1 MQHRLDI
8 YDVVDGEIAHKKTLL
23 HNGSYCI
30 TSDCAFY
37 VNYKDGAVVG
47 LGDWCM
53 KCVAKTDFYLLS
65 VRDVPKMLIHV
76 DSSAAVRKATDVEVD
91 LFNGGISF
99 AEQAIPS
106 VNFILRNF
114 LKIGAVGL
122 VECIKDGL
130 DRLRMTSTAC

>member
-8 YDVVDGEIAHKKTLL
+8 YDVVDGEIAH
-23 HNGSYCI
+23 NGSYCI

-37 VNYKDGAVVG
+37 VNSKDGTVIG
-47 LGDWCM
+47 LGDWGM
-53 KCVAKTDFYLLS
+53 KRVAKTDFYLLS
-65 VRDVPKMLIHV
+65 VSDVPKMLIRV
-76 DSSAAVRKATDVEVD
+76 DSSAAVRKATDTEVD

-130 DRLRMTSTAC
+130 GRFRTASTAC